1 MSKFI
6 KNEQIKSKKVLTD
19 ALITKFLLIYYW
31 FHCNCNGDGDI
42 N

>member
-6 KNEQIKSKKVLTD
+6 KNEQIKSKNVFTD

-31 FHCNCNGDGDI
+31 SHCEGDGDI